1 MNILITGGTG
11 LIGNQLTELLERKG
25 HRVNILTRSETNIA
39 KHLYHWDLKS
49 GFVEKA
55 ALENIQAVIHL
66 AGAGIV
72 DEKWTDDR
80 KQEIINSRI
89 RPLEVLEKAFTAVGE
104 LPKTI
109 VSASAIG
116 IYGFDT
122 GEQKLTE
129 ESTKS
134 EEYIGKVVQEWE
146 NAIDLFAQKLKI
158 RCVKLR
164 IGIVLDKNGGALPQ
178 MALPVK
184 LFVGSPLG
192 SGKQWISWIHSADL
206 CEMFAEAVENPVYD
220 GVYNAVAPNPVTNS
234 VFTKTL
240 GQVLKKP
247 IWAPNVPAFAL
258 KLILGERAQL
268 VLGGNR
274 VSSEKISNIG
284 YQFHFKDL
292 KEALINNYKGNK

>member
-206 CEMFAEAVENPVYD
+206 CKMFAEAVENPVYN